1 MCAHA
6 HQCTHKRVFL
16 PFLWMAA
23 FNRDMQQKHSD
34 RRWPSPARTEYRQS
48 IAVFDMLSVSQTSQT
63 IVHQQIHMEVLEA
76 KLSVCLCIIS
86 LAFYSRSDPNT
97 SVNNN
102 LQTVRQLEHS
112 VTLAILFVNKLP
124 PGHLEATRTYTHTHA
139 QTRTSTEEEK
149 QTVKFSFRLLTTRQ
163 GRSFRLCLGQLTQS
177 MGSFLPVPVDD
188 RFTSG
193 KSVRGPLWSLAV
205 SAVWVSRCAQ
215 WSSRLTFQP
224 IGKSGTLCVDWYIT
238 LHFAKIEVFCSNSQ
252 FTIYRQIILFTR

>member
-1 MCAHA
+1 MTVTCAYRIQTKHRCFRYA
-6 HQCTHKRVFL
+6 LCVSDEPNDRTSANSYGSAWGQAKRLSMYHFPCVLF
-16 PFLWMAA
+16 PVWPEHISE
-23 FNRDMQQKHSD
+23 QQSAD
-34 RRWPSPARTEYRQS
+34 SETTWT
-48 IAVFDMLSVSQTSQT
+48 LS
-63 IVHQQIHMEVLEA
+63 H
-76 KLSVCLCIIS
+76 
-86 LAFYSRSDPNT
+86 FGYF
-97 SVNNN
+97 
-102 LQTVRQLEHS
+102 VRQQASTGSSWGNAYIH
-112 VTLAILFVNKLP
+112 
-124 PGHLEATRTYTHTHA
+124 THTHA
-139 QTRTSTEEEK
+139 LTCTSTEEEK

-193 KSVRGPLWSLAV
+193 KSVRGPFWSLAV

-252 FTIYRQIILFTR
+252 FTIYRQIILSTR